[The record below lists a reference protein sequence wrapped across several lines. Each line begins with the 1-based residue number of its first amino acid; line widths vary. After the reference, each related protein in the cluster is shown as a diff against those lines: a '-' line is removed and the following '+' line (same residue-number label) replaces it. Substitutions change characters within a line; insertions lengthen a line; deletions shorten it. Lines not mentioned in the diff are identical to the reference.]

1 MATSS
6 ITDTIVISDPK
17 QAEAFAYAI
26 EEAEKTPL
34 RHPQTPVKF
43 VNDREEL
50 IQLMKK
56 RKQIHG

>member
-6 ITDTIVISDPK
+6 ITDTIVITDTK
-17 QAEAFAYAI
+17 QAEAFAKAI

-34 RHPQTPVKF
+34 RRSQTPVQF

-50 IQLMKK
+50 IELMKK
-56 RKQIHG
+56 RKQVHG